1 MPQPIKKSISVFQSS
16 ISVFC
21 CAVFDSV
28 LPLLYS
34 PRLFT
39 VALNTMAQRA
49 NNAKQSFLFCFGSRW
64 WWMDQCRLFD
74 GVICTESTI
83 TIDSNRCLMIF
94 CVFVYF
100 LTGEESKILIDR
112 GTIVDV
118 SRWETQN
125 QKYIL
130 KMFSMYAMHAYA
142 LFFSV
147 LEVVRR
153 T

>member
-21 CAVFDSV
+21 CAVFVSV

-39 VALNTMAQRA
+39 VALNSMAQRA